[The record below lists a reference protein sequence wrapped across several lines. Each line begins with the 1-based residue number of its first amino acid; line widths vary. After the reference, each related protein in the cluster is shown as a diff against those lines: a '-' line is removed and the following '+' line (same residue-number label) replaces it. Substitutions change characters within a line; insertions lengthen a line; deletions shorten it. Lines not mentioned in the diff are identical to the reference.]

1 MVRRIVDRARA
12 KFNVAMAEVG
22 DLDAHT
28 RATLGFAVV
37 SNESRH
43 VQSMVDTIISFVA
56 GISEA
61 LVVDR
66 DVEIVPFGD
75 HFGAQG
81 SLDG

>member
-1 MVRRIVDRARA
+1 
-12 KFNVAMAEVG
+12 MAEVG

-28 RATLGFAVV
+28 RASLGFAVV

-43 VQSMVDTIISFVA
+43 VQSMVDTIVSFVA
-56 GISEA
+56 GISTA

-75 HFGAQG
+75 DFGARG